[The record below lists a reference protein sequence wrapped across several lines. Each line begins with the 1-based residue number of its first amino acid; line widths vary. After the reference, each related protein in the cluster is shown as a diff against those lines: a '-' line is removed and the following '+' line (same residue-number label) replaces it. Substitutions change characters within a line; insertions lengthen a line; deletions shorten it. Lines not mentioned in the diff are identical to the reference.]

1 MTTKTKEPKKQ
12 EKAIVQWKGEA
23 ITITFRDV
31 KSLICPLATDQETA
45 VFLKTCQSLQLNPFA
60 GEVYLIKYSERDKAA
75 TVIAIDSYLKAGET
89 NPQFDGFESG
99 IILKDS
105 TGELKF
111 REGAFLLDEER
122 AKLVGGW
129 AKVYR
134 KDRSRPFYVA
144 VNKKECLRYRR
155 DGSLTEFWTEEKQPS
170 MLRKVALKRALVE
183 AFPSLFSGVISN
195 VDYEALPEEVK
206 EAVPEPKGETQEGEL
221 PPAYERNGEAY
232 WKLWWAR
239 QKEKGLSAQDVHDI
253 LGITSLKEDW
263 IDTGRTLEEAEDII
277 SKALPL
283 VTRGKKLGLS
293 INQISDMLGMS
304 LRECFTQGK
313 SVDEAV
319 KVISEKLAKPKAGVA
334 VPAAEEAGTGAA
346 TPAKPKRDPSTI
358 KTIQD
363 LYKACHED
371 WGLQPKDVLKELGIS
386 SQSDIA
392 DTPANCY
399 RQIAAVHDA
408 T

>member
-1 MTTKTKEPKKQ
+1 VKEEVNMATQTKEVATQ
-12 EKAIVQWKGEA
+12 EKAVVQWKGEA

-75 TVIAIDSYLKAGET
+75 TVIAIDSYLKAGEA

-134 KDRSRPFYVA
+134 KDRTRPFYVA
-144 VNKKECLRYRR
+144 VNKRECIRYRR
-155 DGSLTEFWTEEKQPS
+155 DGSPTEFWTEEKQPS

-195 VDYEALPEEVK
+195 VDYEALPAEVK
-206 EAVPEPKGETQEGEL
+206 ETLPEPKGETPEGEI
-221 PPAYERNGEAY
+221 PPAYEKAGEAN
-232 WKLWWAR
+232 WKKWWAR
-239 QKEKGLSAQDVHDI
+239 QKEKGLTPNDVHNI
-253 LGITSLKEDW
+253 LGISSLKEDW
-263 IDTGRTLEEAEDII
+263 IEKGRTLEEAEDTINNYLEKRV
-277 SKALPL
+277 KAEPEKTQTEKPKTQPAQPVEEKLFKTWGEL
-283 VTRGKKLGLS
+283 AQAAAKLGV
-293 INQISDMLGMS
+293 NPSDVFKRAGVKKW
-304 LRECFTQGK
+304 EDFTDFRDAWNYVEEIVTERAQ
-313 SVDEAV
+313 
-319 KVISEKLAKPKAGVA
+319 KPKM
-334 VPAAEEAGTGAA
+334 
-346 TPAKPKRDPSTI
+346 
-358 KTIQD
+358 
-363 LYKACHED
+363 L
-371 WGLQPKDVLKELGIS
+371 
-386 SQSDIA
+386 
-392 DTPANCY
+392 
-399 RQIAAVHDA
+399 
-408 T
+408 